1 MAGHSKWA
9 NIKHRKARQ
18 DAKRGKI
25 YTKLIRELTVAAKA
39 GGGDPNDNPRLRL
52 ALEKANAEN
61 MPKDTIK
68 RAIERG
74 TGAGE
79 AGNLE
84 EITYEGYGPGG
95 VAVLVEAMTD
105 NRNRTVADV
114 RHAFTKFGGNL
125 GTDGSVSY
133 LFNKIGLAMIEK
145 NQDEDAVMEILLDF
159 DGEDLEDT
167 GDNFVATVPSQ
178 NLSAF
183 VEKLKE
189 QGIEVENA
197 EVTMKADTSV
207 PVDQEMGE
215 KVLRILDFLD
225 EVDDVQEVHS
235 NAEFP
240 DDFKPSEQ

>member
-1 MAGHSKWA
+1 MGRAFEYRRASKEKRWD
-9 NIKHRKARQ
+9 KMSKVFPKLARS
-18 DAKRGKI
+18 I
-25 YTKLIRELTVAAKA
+25 TIAAKS
-39 GGGDPNDNPRLRL
+39 GGSDPESNSALRT
-52 ALEKANAEN
+52 AISNAKAEN
-61 MPKDTIK
+61 MPKDTIN

-133 LFNKIGLAMIEK
+133 LFNKIGLAIIEK

-167 GDNFVATVPSQ
+167 GDNFVATVSSQ

-189 QGIEVENA
+189 QGIEVEDA

-225 EVDDVQEVHS
+225 EVDDVQQVHS

-240 DDFKPSEQ
+240 DDFKPLEQ